1 MICKV
6 IVYVGCPFFVQFHL
20 SLSLCV
26 CRFVP
31 IFACQMNG
39 MNVLNGLFG
48 FEAICIQ
55 INSLLTR
62 LWWIFMVLWLTV
74 HCPSNW
80 LFVHLHQE
88 IWNELSLFFRSDRL
102 LHVRLFFGFLDF
114 GHFFVRKHFYIF
126 SPNHFYSTEYCLL
139 RWFCSKVTY

>member
-1 MICKV
+1 MLGVRFSSSFTFLC
-6 IVYVGCPFFVQFHL
+6 
-20 SLSLCV
+20 LCV
-26 CRFVP
+26 CAVSYPYLHAKWMGWMSWMGYSASRL
-31 IFACQMNG
+31 FA
-39 MNVLNGLFG
+39 FKW
-48 FEAICIQ
+48 
-55 INSLLTR
+55 NSLLTR